1 MLLVNPLEAL
11 RTSFKPSPKA
21 KTPTML
27 QMEAVE
33 CGAAALGMILGYYHR
48 IVPLA
53 ELRQACGVSRDGV
66 TAANV
71 LKAARRYG
79 LTAKGYKKR
88 LETLVE
94 LTPPFIVFW
103 NFNHFLVVDGFGKD
117 KVFLNDPATGP
128 RTVTWD
134 EFDEGY
140 TGIVLTF
147 EAGEQFEPGGQNPS
161 VINALTSRLRGSIG
175 GLIFSV
181 LVSFMLV
188 IPSLVLPAFSQVF
201 VDNVL
206 IGGRVEW
213 LPYIMAGMVVIVFL
227 QAILTLF
234 QLRYLRALKVKL
246 AVGMSSRF
254 VWHVLRLPVGFY
266 AQRFAG
272 EISSRV
278 RLNDQVSSILSG
290 RLTSTIISAFMVVFY
305 AIAMV
310 YYDGVLT
317 MIVIFFAAINVA
329 VLQWVSRQ
337 RTDANLRLAQEH
349 GKVSGVAIAGLQ
361 SIETLKASGIESDF
375 FSRWA
380 GYYTKAINVQQD
392 LGLMNRLV
400 GVLPALLSSLAAMSL
415 LVIGGFRVLNGGL
428 TIGMLLAF
436 QLLMRSFQGPVNGLV
451 RFGSTLQTLQGGLQR
466 LDDVLGN
473 EIDQELKAEGGFKA
487 EGRRQK
493 AEGSSNKLQ
502 VTSNKSLTP
511 QPSDAPTHQLQ
522 KKSAKSTDNSLT
534 PQLPNSLTPKKT
546 KSKIQNLKS
555 IHRLQGYIDIEDLSF
570 GYHPLESP
578 LIENFSVSIKPG
590 QRIAFVG
597 GSGSGKS
604 TVAKVVAGLYQ
615 AWSGQILFDGMERS
629 RLPRSVLTNSIAV
642 VEQDIVL
649 FEGTVRDNLT
659 LWDTTIPDQDIRRAC
674 QDAAIED
681 IILSIP
687 GGYDA
692 ELLEGAS
699 NLSGGQRQRLEIAR
713 ALVNNPSILIMDEAT
728 SALDTETEKII
739 DQNLRR
745 RGCTCLIVAHRL
757 STIRD
762 ADEIIVLDL
771 GKVVQRGTHEELWQ
785 QEGHYARLIQ
795 SSGAL
800 SDGKTGGDRP

>member
-11 RTSFKPSPKA
+11 RRSSHSPA
-21 KTPTML
+21 HTKTPTLL

-33 CGAAALGMILGYYHR
+33 CGAAALGMVLGYYGR

-66 TAANV
+66 TAGNV

-88 LETLVE
+88 IETLTD
-94 LTPPFIVFW
+94 LKPPFIVFW
-103 NFNHFLVVDGFGKD
+103 HFNHFLVVDGFGKD

-128 RTVTWD
+128 RTVSWD

-140 TGIVLTF
+140 TGIVLVLEPSET
-147 EAGEQFEPGGQNPS
+147 FEPGGQKPS
-161 VINALTSRLRGSIG
+161 IVRSLSSRLKGSLG
-175 GLIFSV
+175 GLIFSI

-201 VDNVL
+201 VDNIL
-206 IGGRVEW
+206 IGGRTDW
-213 LPYIMAGMVVIVFL
+213 LPYVLAGMVAIVVV
-227 QAILTLF
+227 QAVLTLF

-246 AVGMSSRF
+246 AVGMASRF

-278 RLNDQVSSILSG
+278 RLNDQVSSVLSG
-290 RLTSTIISAFMVVFY
+290 RLTATVISVFMVVFY
-305 AIAMV
+305 AIAMM
-310 YYDGVLT
+310 YYDAILT
-317 MIVIFFAAINVA
+317 LIVIFFAAINVL
-329 VLQWVSRQ
+329 VLQWVSRR

-349 GKVSGVAIAGLQ
+349 GKVAGVAIAGLQ
-361 SIETLKASGIESDF
+361 SMETLKASGIESDF
-375 FSRWA
+375 FGRWA
-380 GYYTKAINVQQD
+380 GYYTKAINAQQE
-392 LGLMNRLV
+392 LGLTNRIV
-400 GVLPALLSSLAAMSL
+400 GVLPSLLSSLAAMSL
-415 LVIGGFRVLNGGL
+415 LVIGGFRVLNGDL

-451 RFGSTLQTLQGGLQR
+451 RFGSTLQTLQGSLQR
-466 LDDVLGN
+466 LDDVLN
-473 EIDQELKAEGGFKA
+473 NDIDPELSAPFPA
-487 EGRRQK
+487 
-493 AEGSSNKLQ
+493 
-502 VTSNKSLTP
+502 
-511 QPSDAPTHQLQ
+511 QPSSVVSP
-522 KKSAKSTDNSLT
+522 SSTASSSSSSL
-534 PQLPNSLTPKKT
+534 
-546 KSKIQNLKS
+546 
-555 IHRLQGYIDIEDLSF
+555 HRLQGYIDIESISF
-570 GYHPLESP
+570 GYHPLEAP
-578 LIENFSVSIKPG
+578 LIQEFSLSIKPG

-615 AWSGQILFDGMERS
+615 PWSGKILFDGMERS
-629 RLPRSVLTNSIAV
+629 QIPRAVLTNSIAV

-659 LWDTTIPDQDIRRAC
+659 LWDTTIPDHDIRRAC

-687 GGYDA
+687 CGYDA
-692 ELLEGAS
+692 ELLEGAT

-713 ALVNNPSILIMDEAT
+713 ALVNNPSVLIMDEAT

-762 ADEIIVLDL
+762 ADEIIVLDR
-771 GKVVQRGTHEELWQ
+771 GKVVQRGTHDELWQ
-785 QEGHYARLIQ
+785 QDGHYVRLIR
-795 SSGAL
+795 SSGDSL
-800 SDGKTGGDRP
+800 SKKQ